1 MAAPKNNTHGLS
13 SNPQNRNKL
22 GIRGKRI
29 PRSKLKEL
37 ANELLARVPK
47 AMEIIDAVLDAKQD
61 ENGDPIVQDK
71 DQLQIARWI
80 CERAVT
86 TQAAVLN
93 EEKSRYTLK
102 KELAEDNNEEEIK
115 DEEVPEVPVKRFS
128 LTMIDG
134 NKEKK
139 D

>member
-13 SNPQNRNKL
+13 ANPQNRNKL

-102 KELAEDNNEEEIK
+102 KELAEDNSEEEEK
-115 DEEVPEVPVKRFS
+115 EDVVPEVPKQRFS

-134 NKEKK
+134 NKEK
-139 D
+139 

>member
-1 MAAPKNNTHGLS
+1 MSAPVGNKQGLS
-13 SNPQNRNKL
+13 SNPQNRNTK

-102 KELAEDNNEEEIK
+102 KELAEDNNEEEEK
-115 DEEVPEVPVKRFS
+115 EEVVPEVPVKRFS
-128 LTMIDG
+128 LTMLDG
-134 NKEKK
+134 SKK

>member
-1 MAAPKNNTHGLS
+1 MAAPVGNKQGLS
-13 SNPQNRNKL
+13 SNPQNRNQK

-102 KELAEDNNEEEIK
+102 KELAEDNEEEIK
-115 DEEVPEVPVKRFS
+115 DEEVPEVPKQRFS

-134 NKEKK
+134 NKEK
-139 D
+139 

>member
-1 MAAPKNNTHGLS
+1 MAAPVGNKQGLS
-13 SNPQNRNKL
+13 SNPQNRNTK

-102 KELAEDNNEEEIK
+102 KELAEDNEEEIK
-115 DEEVPEVPVKRFS
+115 DEEVPEVPKQRFS

-134 NKEKK
+134 NKEK
-139 D
+139 

>member
-102 KELAEDNNEEEIK
+102 KELAEDNNEEEEK
-115 DEEVPEVPVKRFS
+115 EEVVHEVPKQRFS

-134 NKEKK
+134 NKEK
-139 D
+139 

>member
-102 KELAEDNNEEEIK
+102 KELAEDNNEEEEK
-115 DEEVPEVPVKRFS
+115 EDVVPEVPKQRFS

>member
-1 MAAPKNNTHGLS
+1 MSAPRGNQHGLS
-13 SNPQNRNKL
+13 SNPQNRNVK

-102 KELAEDNNEEEIK
+102 KELAEDNNEEEEK
-115 DEEVPEVPVKRFS
+115 EDVVPEVPKQRFS
-128 LTMIDG
+128 LHMLPT
-134 NKEKK
+134 KE

>member
-1 MAAPKNNTHGLS
+1 MAAPVGNKQGLS
-13 SNPQNRNKL
+13 SNPQNRNSK

-61 ENGDPIVQDK
+61 ENGNPIVQDK

-102 KELAEDNNEEEIK
+102 KELAEDNEEEIK
-115 DEEVPEVPVKRFS
+115 DEEVPEVPKQRFS

-134 NKEKK
+134 NKEK
-139 D
+139 